1 MPLFNFRNLSLFSG
15 AIAASLVLSLPAQA
29 QMMREAEIADNHTG
43 AEMED
48 AMTITAVASGSDSF
62 STLVQALQ
70 AAELADTLAGEG
82 PFTVFAPTDAA
93 FSTLPDGAL
102 EYLLEPE
109 NQEILQQVLTYHVA
123 AGELPS
129 TEITGGGLNALS
141 GGLAIAVTE
150 AGIVVNNASVV
161 NPNIEASNGII
172 HGINRVLIPESL
184 KQQLASQLGV
194 ESIY

>member
-1 MPLFNFRNLSLFSG
+1 MSLFNLRNLSLFSG
-15 AIAASLVLSLPAQA
+15 AIATSLVLALPARA
-29 QMMREAEIADNHTG
+29 QMMHEAEIADNHTG

-82 PFTVFAPTDAA
+82 PYTVFAPTDAA

-129 TEITGGGLNALS
+129 TDITGGGLSALS
-141 GGLAIAVTE
+141 GGLAIAVTD